1 MHFISATSGVGVA
14 YVFTHIRMRMAIG
27 FHTHRMQIRTRRV
40 TSIVVLNSAYDSIK
54 HTQIAV

>member
-1 MHFISATSGVGVA
+1 MRFISAASGVGVA

-27 FHTHRMQIRTRRV
+27 FDTQRKQIRTRRV
-40 TSIVVLNSAYDSIK
+40 TSIVVLNSAYDSIQ